1 MCRFSGFATCKSKLR
16 CAAKAIA
23 RPFAFFN
30 AETGG
35 TAGMKLEGLLFSI
48 DCSIAARYFFH
59 LAMKRS
65 ALRFFQN
72 YSKAS

>member
-1 MCRFSGFATCKSKLR
+1 MLGFTYFVAGKFELR
-16 CAAKAIA
+16 CAATAIA

-30 AETGG
+30 SETGG

-48 DCSIAARYFFH
+48 DCSIAAEYFFH